1 MTPKTQL
8 LLFLVANPKPANP
21 VRIMKGLFLF
31 SQAVGEKKLPATE
44 TFEFEPMD
52 YGPCSL
58 DVYKEL
64 DVLIKEGLARIEP
77 VPGETW
83 KRYCITEA
91 GLKCAQQNQNP
102 EEKPL
107 AEFLHKIR
115 DWCDAQTFTTLL
127 QAVYRAY
134 PDFAVNSV
142 LPHLRPNQ

>member
-1 MTPKTQL
+1 MTPKIQL
-8 LLFLVANPKPANP
+8 LLFLAANPKPANP

-31 SQAVGEKKLPATE
+31 SQAVKEGKLPPTE

-58 DVYKEL
+58 DVYREL
-64 DVLIKEGLARIEP
+64 ENLVAEGFVRPEP

-91 GLKCAQQNQNP
+91 GLNSAQQNQEP
-102 EEKPL
+102 GEKPL
-107 AEFLHKIR
+107 VLFLQKIR
-115 DWCDAQTFTTLL
+115 HWCDGQSFTTLL

-142 LPHLRPNQ
+142 LPHLRPNR

>member
-8 LLFLVANPKPANP
+8 LLFLAANPKPANP
-21 VRIMKGLFLF
+21 IRIMKGLFLF
-31 SQAVGEKKLPATE
+31 AQAAKEGKIQQTE
-44 TFEFEPMD
+44 TFHFEPMN

-58 DVYKEL
+58 DVYQEL
-64 DVLIKEGLARIEP
+64 DSLVNTGLVKPES
-77 VPGETW
+77 VSGETW

-91 GLKCAQQNQNP
+91 GLNYLQQNQKS

-107 AEFLHKIR
+107 ADFLEKIR
-115 DWCDAQTFTTLL
+115 KWCDAQSFTSLL
-127 QAVYRAY
+127 HAVYHAY